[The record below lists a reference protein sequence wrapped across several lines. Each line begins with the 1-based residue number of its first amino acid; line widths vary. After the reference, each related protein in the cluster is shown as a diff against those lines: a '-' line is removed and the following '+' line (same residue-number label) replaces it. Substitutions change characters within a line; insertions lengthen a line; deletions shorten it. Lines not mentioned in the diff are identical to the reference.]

1 LFPHASAL
9 AIDLLDKMLT
19 FDPAVRISCEQA
31 LEHPYLAAWHDPAD
45 EPACPTVRDHA
56 LSPSLA
62 QVKLTSA
69 DSQKFVYFEE
79 GGSIDDMKKLIL
91 EEVRSAQLNQ
101 TQRCVPQFRGSPFLL
116 YNAPSVVFCV
126 FLCVFSHGSNLR
138 VSIQIDDPV
147 VRCYRCL
154 SDER

>member
-1 LFPHASAL
+1 
-9 AIDLLDKMLT
+9 MLT